1 MADPGT
7 LIAGGSLALQLLGM
21 NNKQPIQP
29 VPNTAAARRLGV
41 QPTVA
46 QPTPQPAQMMQP
58 SENLAALEAARFE
71 ASQLPDM
78 QRKEYEPPI
87 LAALMQ
93 ARRQEGLV

>member
-1 MADPGT
+1 MADPAT
-7 LIAGGSLALQLLGM
+7 LIAGGSLALQALGM
-21 NNKQPIQP
+21 NSKQPMQP
-29 VPNTAAARRLGV
+29 LQSSAAARRLGA

-46 QPTPQPAQMMQP
+46 TPTPQPAQMMQP
-58 SENLAALEAARFE
+58 SQNVAALEAARFE